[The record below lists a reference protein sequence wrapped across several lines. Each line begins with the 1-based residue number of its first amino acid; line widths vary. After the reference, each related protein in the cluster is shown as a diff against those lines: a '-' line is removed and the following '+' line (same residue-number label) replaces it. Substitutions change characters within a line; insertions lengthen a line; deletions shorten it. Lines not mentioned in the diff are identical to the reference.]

1 MLSDTL
7 SKGLEDYEIGA
18 KVRALRSNKGMA
30 LAQLGK
36 HSGLS
41 VGMLSKIERG
51 QIVPTLPTLLR
62 IAIVFGVGLDHFFAE
77 DTDKP
82 LVAIT
87 RKKDRMRFPERQ
99 DAEGESYFFESLNF
113 PATDRKLNGYL
124 AEFSM
129 TSEPSRPHSHDGVEL
144 IYVMKGCL
152 AVDIGGDEHSLSEGD
167 AIYFDSRV
175 PHAYRRAGRS
185 SCTAMIIVTA
195 DGGD

>member
-62 IAIVFGVGLDHFFAE
+62 IAMVFGVGLDHFFAE

-99 DAEGESYFFESLNF
+99 DA
-113 PATDRKLNGYL
+113 
-124 AEFSM
+124 
-129 TSEPSRPHSHDGVEL
+129 
-144 IYVMKGCL
+144 
-152 AVDIGGDEHSLSEGD
+152 
-167 AIYFDSRV
+167 
-175 PHAYRRAGRS
+175 
-185 SCTAMIIVTA
+185 
-195 DGGD
+195 